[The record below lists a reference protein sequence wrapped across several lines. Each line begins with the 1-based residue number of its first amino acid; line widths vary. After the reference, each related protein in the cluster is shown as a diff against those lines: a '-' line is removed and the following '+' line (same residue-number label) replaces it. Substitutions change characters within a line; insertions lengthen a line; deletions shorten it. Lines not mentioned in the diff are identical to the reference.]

1 MRKSRRDFC
10 VRGVASLCT
19 AVALGQQVAGGGEQ
33 PKAPKASGVGKKRC
47 LDYGLSFICN
57 SAPGNSVRFWVES
70 RTTIIDDRTRTS
82 TDYYQ
87 CGACKSENTFD
98 ERDLFKKDNYDFTP
112 ILGGGDYLLLRRPA
126 GLSASYRQIV
136 KTANVWG
143 GPILKLREAPT
154 MTLLDTWEK
163 IRDATAAAIPIVTQ
177 TEIANPETG
186 LRAIL
191 ECPTKTMNMNLER
204 KVYQVDTG
212 PIALPDL
219 TKRFARE
226 IECLSLAFI
235 AFNAPHF
242 ADFVIEQPTPVI
254 ENGKEVCRVFH
265 YSGPISLPARNL
277 VWALGKL

>member
-10 VRGVASLCT
+10 VSGVASLCT
-19 AVALGQQVAGGGEQ
+19 AVALGQQVAGGEQ
-33 PKAPKASGVGKKRC
+33 PKAPQASGAGKKRC

-70 RTTIIDDRTRTS
+70 RTTIIDDRTGTS

-98 ERDLFKKDNYDFTP
+98 DRDLFKKDNYDFTP
-112 ILGGGDYLLLRRPA
+112 ILGGEYYLLLRRPA

-136 KTANVWG
+136 KTAKVWG
-143 GPILKLREAPT
+143 PPILKLREAPT